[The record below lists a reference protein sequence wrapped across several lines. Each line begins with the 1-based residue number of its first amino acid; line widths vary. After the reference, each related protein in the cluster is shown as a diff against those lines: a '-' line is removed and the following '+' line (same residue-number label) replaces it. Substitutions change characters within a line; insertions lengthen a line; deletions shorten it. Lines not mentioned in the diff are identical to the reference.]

1 MTIKKGAACMHTRS
15 QKNARRIGRILTYL
29 VLIFAAVICL
39 FPFLWMISTSFKVTS
54 EIYKMPPSLLP
65 EHPTVE
71 NFVEGWKGADFGL
84 YFRNS
89 LFVTILATVGTVLS
103 SSFVAYGF
111 ARFHSRTSGFLFNIL
126 LATLML
132 PTQVTLIPQYLMF
145 NNLGMINTYFPLI
158 LPSWLGG
165 GAFNIFLFIQFFR
178 SLPKE
183 LDEAAKIDGA
193 NSFQVFL
200 RILRPSV
207 KPVMLAVLVMAL
219 VYNWNDFFS
228 PLIYLNDNVK
238 FTIAIGLQFFKGSQG
253 NVQMGQMMAMSLVA
267 LLPVLVIFATC
278 QKYFIQGIKMSG
290 LKG

>member
-1 MTIKKGAACMHTRS
+1 MKTRS
-15 QKNARRIGRILTYL
+15 QKTGRIIGRVLTYTI
-29 VLIFAAVICL
+29 LIIAVIICL
-39 FPFLWMISTSFKVTS
+39 FPFLWMISTSFKETS
-54 EIYKMPPSLLP
+54 EIYKMPPSFLP
-65 EHPTVE
+65 ENPTVE
-71 NFVEGWKGADFGL
+71 NFIEGWKGADFGL
-84 YFRNS
+84 FFKNS
-89 LFVTILATVGTVLS
+89 LFVTVLATVGTVLS

-111 ARFHSRTSGFLFNIL
+111 ARFRSRMSGFLFTIL

-158 LPSWLGG
+158 IPSWLGG

-193 NSFQVFL
+193 NSFQIFMK
-200 RILRPSV
+200 ILLPAV

-219 VYNWNDFFS
+219 VFNWNDFFS
-228 PLIYLNDNVK
+228 PLIYLNDNTK

-253 NVQMGQMMAMSLVA
+253 NIQMGQMLAMSLVA
-267 LLPVLVIFATC
+267 LLPVLAIFATC

>member
-1 MTIKKGAACMHTRS
+1 MKTRS
-15 QKNARRIGRILTYL
+15 QKTGRIIGRVLTYTI
-29 VLIFAAVICL
+29 LIFAVVICL
-39 FPFLWMISTSFKVTS
+39 FPFLWMVSTSFKETS
-54 EIYKMPPSLLP
+54 EIYKMPPSFFP
-65 EHPTVE
+65 ENPTVE
-71 NFVEGWKGADFGL
+71 NFIEGWKGADFGL
-84 YFRNS
+84 FFKNS
-89 LFVTILATVGTVLS
+89 LFVTVLATIGTVLS

-111 ARFHSRTSGFLFNIL
+111 ARFRSRTSGFLFTIL

-158 LPSWLGG
+158 IPSWLGG

-193 NSFQVFL
+193 NSFQIFVK
-200 RILRPSV
+200 ILLPAV

-219 VYNWNDFFS
+219 VFNWNDFFS
-228 PLIYLNDNVK
+228 PLIYLNDNTK

-253 NVQMGQMMAMSLVA
+253 NIQMGQMLAMSLVA
-267 LLPVLVIFATC
+267 LLPVLAIFATC

>member
-1 MTIKKGAACMHTRS
+1 MHIKS
-15 QKNARRIGRILTYL
+15 QKTSKTIGKILTYII
-29 VLIFAAVICL
+29 LIAAVIICL
-39 FPFLWMISTSFKVTS
+39 FPFIWLVSTSFKETS
-54 EIYKMPPSLLP
+54 DIYKMPPSLFP
-65 EHPTVE
+65 SKPTLQ
-71 NFVEGWKGADFGL
+71 NFIEGWEGADFGL
-84 YFRNS
+84 YFKNS
-89 LFVTILATVGTVLS
+89 LFITIFATIGTVLS

-111 ARFHSRTSGFLFNIL
+111 ARFKARASGFLFTVL

-145 NNLGMINTYFPLI
+145 DKLGMINTYFPLI

-178 SLPKE
+178 TLPKE

-193 NSFQVFL
+193 NSFQIFIK
-200 RILRPSV
+200 ILLPAV

-238 FTIAIGLQFFKGSQG
+238 FTIAVGLQFFKSAQG

-267 LLPVLVIFATC
+267 LLPVLLIFATC